1 MGDSEEA
8 SGGSRRVECR
18 APLLT
23 SMGLLHQIVVSS
35 LPLVPRPIMRRLS
48 ARYIAGEEL
57 GDAIGVLR
65 TMKENGFSGVL
76 DILGEEVADEAAAD
90 AALAEYR
97 RGIAAMAAAELDAY
111 VSVKPTHFGLRKD
124 PARARERYAELCTHA
139 AEKGQFV
146 RVEMEDHTTT
156 DATLALFKSLRTEFD
171 NVGIVLQARLKRT
184 LDDIDALGD
193 DHVDVR
199 LVKGVYLEPE
209 EIAHTDG
216 QLIRDAFVSCT
227 ERLFQRG
234 HTIAFATHDEHMAAR
249 VLREARDRGVAAARY
264 YFEVLLGVQEPL
276 WERWKNAGHVVR
288 VYVPYGPEWRSY
300 SQRRLRKNPEMMR
313 HVVRNLLTRG

>member
-1 MGDSEEA
+1 
-8 SGGSRRVECR
+8 
-18 APLLT
+18 
-23 SMGLLHQIVVSS
+23 MGLLHQIVVSS
-35 LPLVPRPIMRRLS
+35 LPFVPRPIMRRLS

-57 GDAIGVLR
+57 GDAIGLLR
-65 TMKENGFSGVL
+65 AMQDRGFGGVL
-76 DILGEEVADEAAAD
+76 DILGEEVKDDAAAD

-124 PARARERYAELCTHA
+124 PARARERYAELCAAA

-156 DATLALFKSLRTEFD
+156 DATLELFHGLRAQFD

-184 LDDIDALGD
+184 VADIDALGD
-193 DHVDVR
+193 AHVDVR
-199 LVKGVYLEPE
+199 LVKGIYLEPA

-216 QLIRDAFVSCT
+216 QAIRDAFVSCT

-249 VLREARDRGVAAARY
+249 VLREARDRGVAAERY

-276 WERWKNAGHVVR
+276 WERWRAAGHRVR

-300 SQRRLRKNPEMMR
+300 SQRRLRKNPEVMR
-313 HVVRNLLTRG
+313 HVIKNLLTPG